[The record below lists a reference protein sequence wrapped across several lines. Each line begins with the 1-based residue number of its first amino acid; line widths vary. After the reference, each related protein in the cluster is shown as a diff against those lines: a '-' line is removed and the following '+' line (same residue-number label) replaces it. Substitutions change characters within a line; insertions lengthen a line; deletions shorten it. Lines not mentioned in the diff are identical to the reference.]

1 MHQRPHELHIS
12 KKKKKT
18 KMQSQQPAEYVFS
31 LCINSDMNTRDSLLD
46 LKRIAG
52 DFIIAYG

>member
-1 MHQRPHELHIS
+1 
-12 KKKKKT
+12 
-18 KMQSQQPAEYVFS
+18 MQSQQPAEYVFS
-31 LCINSDMNTRDSLLD
+31 LCINSDMNTRGHSLLD